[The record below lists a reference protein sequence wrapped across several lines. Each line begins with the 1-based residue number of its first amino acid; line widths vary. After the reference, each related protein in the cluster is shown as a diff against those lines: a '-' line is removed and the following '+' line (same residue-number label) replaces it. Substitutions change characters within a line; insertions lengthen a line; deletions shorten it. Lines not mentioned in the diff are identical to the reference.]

1 MVPFGKYISSRLDEF
16 FSTQVQLFL
25 FHLFL
30 KGITDWMGYVYSKW
44 RCIFCQLHTIF
55 TSFASMIFYFSSQ
68 QEGTNEVFLVRYAWF
83 VMYSRY
89 CFVYVSFFFWVNWI
103 QCTLFPMRHQ
113 RQFNVDK
120 IDHLF
125 DSIFYFCFCFRCALF
140 AVYSLH
146 SVERHPCLL
155 FSVRT
160 QLNYIMIL
168 SPVDPYKI
176 FQVSCKAFFRRPWVC
191 FMVIKVWILIV
202 YILLLPLSKYDST
215 SKETSANQSFG
226 SGFMRFLFFKSF
238 VVWHILAI

>member
-1 MVPFGKYISSRLDEF
+1 MALHLLSAPHYFHELCFHDF
-16 FSTQVQLFL
+16 LFL
-25 FHLFL
+25 FTTGRNEWSVSSSLCLIRDVFTLLF
-30 KGITDWMGYVYSKW
+30 
-44 RCIFCQLHTIF
+44 CIR
-55 TSFASMIFYFSSQ
+55 
-68 QEGTNEVFLVRYAWF
+68 FL
-83 VMYSRY
+83 
-89 CFVYVSFFFWVNWI
+89 FFWVNWI

-140 AVYSLH
+140 AVYLLH

-191 FMVIKVWILIV
+191 FMVIKVWILFV